1 MLKHYIFD
9 TEFKLENSKTINDI
23 FFSTSKINSMNK
35 IAKRCLILLAVIS
48 LIISCKKSDALSEES
63 ADVKMSADTI
73 SSSAAVEKEGS
84 TRKFVRTADIKFK
97 VKNVT
102 QSTYAIENIT
112 NKFDGFV
119 TYTNLQSTIID
130 EFETKVSLDSTLQTI
145 RYNVE
150 NDITIRIPNKRLDTV
165 IKSIAK
171 QIDFLDYRIIKADD
185 VSLKMLSNQLTQTRS
200 ANNEKRIEKA
210 IDTKGKKINDI
221 MEAENTLAN
230 KKEQNDNTKLDNLSI
245 QDQINFST
253 LTIKIYQNE
262 SVKQEIIGSTKD
274 SNFYKPNI
282 GIRILDSLKSGWYVL
297 INIIVFLFEIWWLLV
312 FIIGG
317 FFLYKKYIK
326 KEETQL

>member
-1 MLKHYIFD
+1 
-9 TEFKLENSKTINDI
+9 
-23 FFSTSKINSMNK
+23 MNK
-35 IAKRCLILLAVIS
+35 IVKRGLILLAVIS
-48 LIISCKKSDALSEES
+48 LIISCKKSDVASEEL
-63 ADVKMSADTI
+63 ADAKMSADTI

-84 TRKFVRTADIKFK
+84 TRKFIRTADIKFK

-102 QSTYAIENIT
+102 KSTYIIENIT

-130 EFETKVSLDSTLQTI
+130 QFETKISLDSTLQTI

-150 NDITIRIPNKRLDTV
+150 NDIIIRVPNKRLDTV

-185 VSLKMLSNQLTQTRS
+185 VSLKMLSNQLSQTRS
-200 ANNEKRIEKA
+200 AGNEKRIEKA

-230 KKEQNDNTKLDNLSI
+230 KKEQNDNTKLENLSI
-245 QDQINFST
+245 EDQVNFST

-262 SVKQEIIGSTKD
+262 SVKQEIIASTKD
-274 SNFYKPNI
+274 SNYYKPNI
-282 GIRILDSLKSGWYVL
+282 GIRIIDSLKSGWYVL
-297 INIIVFLFEIWWLLV
+297 LNIIVSLFEIWWLLLLA
-312 FIIGG
+312 IGG
-317 FFLYKKYIK
+317 FFLYKKYYK
-326 KEETQL
+326 KE

>member
-1 MLKHYIFD
+1 
-9 TEFKLENSKTINDI
+9 
-23 FFSTSKINSMNK
+23 MNK
-35 IAKRCLILLAVIS
+35 IMKRGLVLLTVTA
-48 LIISCKKSDALSEES
+48 LLISCKKSEAYDEES
-63 ADVKMSADTI
+63 TDAKIAADTI

-84 TRKFVRTADIKFK
+84 TRKFIRTADIKFK

-102 QSTYAIENIT
+102 QSTYKIENIT
-112 NKFDGFV
+112 NKFDGFI

-130 EFETKVSLDSTLQTI
+130 KFETKISLDSTLQTI

-150 NDITIRIPNKRLDTV
+150 NDITIRVPNKRLDTV

-185 VSLKMLSNQLTQTRS
+185 VSLKMLSNQLSQTRS

-230 KKEQNDNTKLDNLSI
+230 KKEQNDNAKLENLSI
-245 QDQINFST
+245 EDQVNFST

-262 SVKQEIIGSTKD
+262 SVKQEITASTKD
-274 SNFYKPNI
+274 SNYYKPNI

-297 INIIVFLFEIWWLLV
+297 LNLIVLLFEIWWLLLLA
-312 FIIGG
+312 IGG
-317 FFLYKKYIK
+317 YFLYKKYLK
-326 KEETQL
+326 KE